1 MNLKVPISNRGYLEA
16 LKIIGHILE
25 KVKFMADEEIEE
37 IFNHYC
43 EEVVNSDEAA
53 AILTLAEVIKE
64 EGRRQAVREQGQ
76 VGLPSVKEGHT
87 GEEAG

>member
-16 LKIIGHILE
+16 LKTIGHILE

-43 EEVVNSDEAA
+43 EVVNSDEAA

-76 VGLPSVKEGHT
+76 VGLPSAKEGHT
-87 GEEAG
+87 GEEVG